1 MPNEGAKET
10 TFAFNTEETLPVMLN
25 GDGKQVAQLFN
36 HLISSALQH
45 VGNNPIIW
53 NVRCERQKDNR
64 LTILSDIPVVFF
76 KARAS
81 REFGQKDMGFDAA
94 VHTPERLSISIPA
107 VFNGGGKHVKKFF
120 NHLISNA
127 LQHID

>member
-1 MPNEGAKET
+1 MPNEGSKET
-10 TFAFNTEETLPVMLN
+10 TFEFNTDETLPVMLN
-25 GDGKQVAQLFN
+25 GEGKQVVHLFN

-45 VGNNPIIW
+45 VGNNPITW

-64 LTILSDIPVVFF
+64 LKILSDIPVIFF

-81 REFGQKDMGFDAA
+81 REYRKKDMGFDTA
-94 VHTPERLSISIPA
+94 VHTPERLSISIPV
-107 VFNGGGKHVKKFF
+107 VFNGGGKYVTKFF